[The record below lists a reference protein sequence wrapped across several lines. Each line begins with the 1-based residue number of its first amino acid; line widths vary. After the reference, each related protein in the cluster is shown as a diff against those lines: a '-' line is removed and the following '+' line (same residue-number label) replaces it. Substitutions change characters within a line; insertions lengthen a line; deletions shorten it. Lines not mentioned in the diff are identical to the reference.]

1 MTLFAVRYDYTD
13 DVAAMDAA
21 RPEHRAF
28 LGALQ
33 ESGDVVA
40 SGPLIGGESAGALIL
55 MESGSAEEVEEI
67 LDADPFR
74 REGVIARREVRE
86 WSVVIG
92 SIG

>member
-13 DVAAMDAA
+13 DVAAMDST

-40 SGPLIGGESAGALIL
+40 SGPLLDGPAGALIL
-55 MESGSAEEVEEI
+55 VQSGSAEEVEEI